1 MKDSL
6 ELKNAMKDEDDSEN
20 QMPNNLTQAIQALF
34 DFMDREIEIPSIAKR
49 ATLEAYQA
57 QIKSFLHPEKLFNG
71 RVANMRRGKTSRA
84 QKRVVVNNVDT
95 DSDGDL

>member
-1 MKDSL
+1 
-6 ELKNAMKDEDDSEN
+6 
-20 QMPNNLTQAIQALF
+20 
-34 DFMDREIEIPSIAKR
+34 MDREIEIPSIAKR

-84 QKRVVVNNVDT
+84 
-95 DSDGDL
+95 